1 MANRGKSRGHGRG
14 RGRSRKRR
22 PAPGAPGAAVV
33 DAAREGDRG
42 ESDRDQKNAGRGET
56 DQTTVVN
63 ARAPVNAR
71 PPRARTRTRGN
82 ADFRDPLSVGER
94 PPAPWHP
101 WPLSEMLILIGA
113 VGTVVGLARLGH
125 GGISN
130 GGPVLFAGLGAVVL
144 GTIEITWREHHAG
157 YRSHTLILALLPVV
171 VFHSAVVLGLAAVT
185 TVPRLLNVGL
195 LAIDMAIFAVL
206 FKLLRARHL
215 DARARV
221 VSRR

>member
-1 MANRGKSRGHGRG
+1 M
-14 RGRSRKRR
+14 
-22 PAPGAPGAAVV
+22 

-42 ESDRDQKNAGRGET
+42 ETTN
-56 DQTTVVN
+56 QTTVVN
-63 ARAPVNAR
+63 AGAQRA
-71 PPRARTRTRGN
+71 RARTRVN
-82 ADFRDPLSVGER
+82 NDFRDPLSVGER
-94 PPAPWHP
+94 PSALWHP

-171 VFHSAVVLGLAAVT
+171 VFHSAVVLGLAAFT

>member
-1 MANRGKSRGHGRG
+1 MANRDKSHRHGRG

-22 PAPGAPGAAVV
+22 PVPSATVI
-33 DAAREGDRG
+33 DATRE
-42 ESDRDQKNAGRGET
+42 AGRGET
-56 DQTTVVN
+56 DQTTADQTTIVKN
-63 ARAPVNAR
+63 ART
-71 PPRARTRTRGN
+71 ARTRSSTRAG

-94 PPAPWHP
+94 PPALWHP

-171 VFHSAVVLGLAAVT
+171 VLHSAVVLGLAAFT

>member
-1 MANRGKSRGHGRG
+1 
-14 RGRSRKRR
+14 
-22 PAPGAPGAAVV
+22 V
-33 DAAREGDRG
+33 DEAR
-42 ESDRDQKNAGRGET
+42 ET
-56 DQTTVVN
+56 DQAKPVKGG
-63 ARAPVNAR
+63 RAH
-71 PPRARTRTRGN
+71 TRTRDKK
-82 ADFRDPLSVGER
+82 DFRDPLSVGER

-101 WPLSEMLILIGA
+101 WPLSEMLILVGA

-130 GGPVLFAGLGAVVL
+130 GGPVLFAGLGAVAL
-144 GTIEITWREHHAG
+144 GTIEVTLREHRAG

-171 VFHSAVVLGLAAVT
+171 IFHSAVVLGLAAFT

-195 LAIDMAIFAVL
+195 LAVDAALFAVL
-206 FKLLRARHL
+206 FKLLRARFQ